1 MDCNSWVIRDG
12 TVLCEG
18 MSLEHLRRDLQYQYG
33 PGASPLFVYSCA
45 TLVHNV
51 RCYLDALKSMGAA
64 GVLAYSMKA
73 NGNPRVAAAL
83 LEAGVQ
89 RATCVSGNEMKAAI
103 RAGFPL
109 NKLILNGNG
118 KRKWE
123 VEEAVRGGSLL
134 NVDSI
139 FDACRVV
146 EVATDVGL
154 QAKLLLRLN
163 PAIDALTHPYL
174 STAMADCKF
183 GIEESQVKQ
192 VLGVLWSARNSV
204 KVEGVHVHLGSAITD
219 LSVYGNVMQSV
230 SRVLYQ
236 IRQFGWHDAAVVNL
250 GGGLGVFPAPHQL
263 PRDHPLALIDT
274 GTSMDPTPTPADLMK
289 VVLPL
294 LPEGVTLILEPGRSL
309 VASAG
314 VLMTEILGVKTN
326 GGKVFVVTDA
336 AMTEV
341 IRPALYGSKHP
352 VTRLTQPKTDTILKE
367 AAHLVDVVGPV
378 CESGDYLAKDCRLPP
393 PAVTQGDC
401 LLVWMTGAYC
411 SAMAS
416 NYNMRPHVMEV
427 MVHGPANYKIIRRPQ
442 NFDDIMKEYQ

>member
-1 MDCNSWVIRDG
+1 MDGTSWMIRDG

-18 MSLEHLRRDLQYQYG
+18 MSLEHLRRDLQHQYG
-33 PGASPLFVYSCA
+33 PGASPVFVYSRA
-45 TLVHNV
+45 ALVHNV
-51 RCYLDALKSMGAA
+51 RCYLDALSPMGAG
-64 GVLAYSMKA
+64 GVLAYSLKA
-73 NGNPRVAAAL
+73 NGNPRVAATL

-89 RATCVSGNEMKAAI
+89 RATCVSGNEMKVAI
-103 RAGFPL
+103 KAGFPS
-109 NKLILNGNG
+109 NKLIFNGNG
-118 KRKWE
+118 KRRWE
-123 VEEAVRGGSLL
+123 VEEAVRSGSLL
-134 NVDSI
+134 NVDSM
-139 FDACRVV
+139 FDARRVV
-146 EVATDVGL
+146 EVATEVGV

-174 STAMADCKF
+174 STALADCKF
-183 GIEESQVKQ
+183 GVEESQVKE
-192 VLGVLWSARNSV
+192 VLNVLWAARSSV

-219 LSVYGNVMQSV
+219 LSVYADVMQSV
-230 SRVLYQ
+230 CRVLYQ
-236 IRQFGWHDAAVVNL
+236 IQKFGWHDAALVNL

-263 PRDHPLALIDT
+263 PGDHPLALIDN
-274 GTSMDPTPTPADLMK
+274 GTPTVPTPTPADLVK

-294 LPEGVTLILEPGRSL
+294 LPEGATLILEPGRSL

-352 VTRLTQPKTDTILKE
+352 VTHLTQPKQTDTALEE

-378 CESGDYLAKDCRLPP
+378 CESGDFLARECRLSPP
-393 PAVTQGDC
+393 VTQGDS

-411 SAMAS
+411 FAMAS
-416 NYNMRPHVMEV
+416 NYNMRPHALEV
-427 MVHGPANYKIIRRPQ
+427 MVHGSASYKVIRRPQ
-442 NFDDIMKEYQ
+442 NFDDLMKECQ

>member
-1 MDCNSWVIRDG
+1 
-12 TVLCEG
+12 

-51 RCYLDALKSMGAA
+51 RCYLDALKSMHSWKDVVFQGAA

-89 RATCVSGNEMKAAI
+89 RATCIHYCLDSITLAST
-103 RAGFPL
+103 PL
-109 NKLILNGNG
+109 PATS
-118 KRKWE
+118 RWE

-236 IRQFGWHDAAVVNL
+236 IFHYNKPEQIRQFGWHDAAVVNL

-341 IRPALYGSKHP
+341 IRPALYSSKHP